1 MDQEPQY
8 LLRQICVLQREGLN
22 RSVLECPLSDKRLYN
37 RSYEIAKLYLVI
49 PPVKD
54 VFCCGDSGK
63 CSKKH
68 KFCKQ
73 SLISFKY

>member
-37 RSYEIAKLYLVI
+37 RSYKLAKLYLVI
-49 PPVKD
+49 PRVKD
-54 VFCCGDSGK
+54 VFCCGELENVLKNTNFANSP
-63 CSKKH
+63 
-68 KFCKQ
+68 
-73 SLISFKY
+73 